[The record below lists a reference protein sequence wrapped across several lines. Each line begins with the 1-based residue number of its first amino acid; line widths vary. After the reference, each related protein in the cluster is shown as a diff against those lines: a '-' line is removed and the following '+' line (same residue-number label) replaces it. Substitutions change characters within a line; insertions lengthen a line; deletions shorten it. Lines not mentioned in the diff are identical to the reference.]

1 MTLLKLLREI
11 SRMAINQQIINYAAG
26 GSDIYA
32 LNSQTIKG
40 YPVLFSSPT
49 GNHNVQKNTTEF
61 SITIYY
67 LDRLLDSSE
76 NELDILSTAVEELKN
91 IVRNIE
97 QIPGVIGVADEYQIT
112 NFTEVEA
119 MNDRV
124 CGAFCTLNIIC
135 QNETTCA
142 QD

>member
-49 GNHNVQKNTTEF
+49 GSHNVEKNTTSF
-61 SITIYY
+61 SITLYY

-119 MNDRV
+119 MSDRV
-124 CGAFCTLNIIC
+124 AGAFTTLTVIC
-135 QNETTCA
+135 SNETTCA
-142 QD
+142 ED